1 MQPEDTIRFI
11 MCIRMLMR
19 HERDALN
26 EVRGRAIARDR
37 GGKWMR
43 KERRKGEE
51 ETIRKQGGRKQ
62 TGNNTSWEAHSQRSA
77 SYQSK

>member
-1 MQPEDTIRFI
+1 
-11 MCIRMLMR
+11 MR

-43 KERRKGEE
+43 KERRKEE
-51 ETIRKQGGRKQ
+51 KETGGRKQ
-62 TGNNTSWEAHSQRSA
+62 VADNTSWEAHSQRSA